1 MLTAGL
7 AAALVVS
14 AGLARATTAR
24 GSLVTNIVS
33 ATFGSIGGG
42 TFAVTYAVTTTFVVD
57 GPDLWFWKMAD
68 PWVQMP
74 GGCVRFRLWV
84 WNYSP
89 IMTAYNITISDMIP
103 ENMIY
108 KTYSF
113 PAADHEWNGGTGGT
127 WFFGHS
133 ANVNGP
139 WAAGEPPDGQGVN
152 YYMKWVLTQLG
163 VTQSAYVEFEACVL

>member
-1 MLTAGL
+1 MVGVL
-7 AAALVVS
+7 AALVFVF
-14 AGLARATTAR
+14 AGREATATTAR

-42 TFAVTYAVTTTFVVD
+42 TFAVTYAVTTTFIVD
-57 GPDLWFWKMAD
+57 GPDLWFWKD
-68 PWVQMP
+68 PDVWVQMP

-108 KTYSF
+108 SNPSYT
-113 PAADHEWNGGTGGT
+113 EWNGDTGGT
-127 WFFGHS
+127 WYRGHS
-133 ANVNGP
+133 SNANGP
-139 WAAGEPPDGQGVN
+139 WTTAAEPPDGQGVD

-163 VTQSAYVEFEACVL
+163 TAQSAYVEFKACVL